1 MWFIYVN
8 SLCIL
13 CCSRTSDGNI
23 SDTVPGV
30 DFSES
35 AASLDTVNPSVS
47 TLPPAKRRKAG
58 HRDEVDEAL
67 LQHLENLD
75 ERRCQPQSMTD
86 EELFG
91 RHVATVLQ
99 RLPGRAQ
106 AMARLR
112 IEQVLIDTVYMYASS
127 SFCSLNCTVEKKHE
141 LRICVIL

>member
-1 MWFIYVN
+1 MVY

-13 CCSRTSDGNI
+13 CYSDAGNGNI

-35 AASLDTVNPSVS
+35 AASLVTVIPSVS

-58 HRDEVDEAL
+58 HTDEVDEAL
-67 LQHLENLD
+67 LQHLKNLD
-75 ERRCQPQSMTD
+75 ERRCPPQSMTD

-91 RHVATVLQ
+91 RHVAVVLQ
-99 RLPGRAQ
+99 RLPRRAQ

-112 IEQVLIDTVYMYASS
+112 IEQVLIHA
-127 SFCSLNCTVEKKHE
+127 E
-141 LRICVIL
+141 LTEPEPTYNF

>member
-47 TLPPAKRRKAG
+47 TPPPAKRRKAG

-67 LQHLENLD
+67 LQHLKNLD
-75 ERRCQPQSMTD
+75 E
-86 EELFG
+86 
-91 RHVATVLQ
+91 
-99 RLPGRAQ
+99 
-106 AMARLR
+106 
-112 IEQVLIDTVYMYASS
+112 
-127 SFCSLNCTVEKKHE
+127 
-141 LRICVIL
+141 